1 MPFSPPQ
8 QCRGGPQML
17 TAATPA
23 RRPAPA
29 PFPVT
34 HEPRRTAMVAAGP
47 AGQPFLAGDR
57 PAPAP
62 APVTLAVRGHPRP
75 PLLRWCQRRHRQSQ
89 RRAAAGGT
97 RRTESM
103 AEQRGHR
110 RLAGAW
116 MGLRRWQRR
125 RWRRRRLQGRKRV
138 RSARRVPPRHAPRHA
153 LEHNGQRQRS
163 RHILGGY
170 SSAGGCVGRP
180 WRPLAAGKGAVRG
193 AAAGRLYRVTW
204 W

>member
-17 TAATPA
+17 PAATPA
-23 RRPAPA
+23 RRPAA
-29 PFPVT
+29 VSLAGS
-34 HEPRRTAMVAAGP
+34 HEPRRTAKVAAGP

-57 PAPAP
+57 QAPPPAPM
-62 APVTLAVRGHPRP
+62 TLAVRGHPRP

-103 AEQRGHR
+103 AEQRGHQ
-110 RLAGAW
+110 RLAREW
-116 MGLRRWQRR
+116 MKLRRWRRR
-125 RWRRRRLQGRKRV
+125 RWRRRRLQGRQRV
-138 RSARRVPPRHAPRHA
+138 RRSRHVPPRHASRHA

-163 RHILGGY
+163 LHILGGY
-170 SSAGGCVGRP
+170 SRANGCVGRP
-180 WRPLAAGKGAVRG
+180 WRPLAAGEGAVRG
-193 AAAGRLYRVTW
+193 AAAGRLHRLTW
-204 W
+204 